1 MGRELAGLHT
11 ATAALVSHELVLLDP
26 EPGPGQIEDLP
37 TGHELAISRKHKP
50 TLATMG
56 RLVTVNQ
63 VGVLDHFQGVARM
76 PRLSTGLLSGLFGQG
91 WLDEG
96 LLLIAI
102 GSGRLMGVG

>member
-1 MGRELAGLHT
+1 
-11 ATAALVSHELVLLDP
+11 
-26 EPGPGQIEDLP
+26 
-37 TGHELAISRKHKP
+37 
-50 TLATMG
+50 MG

-76 PRLSTGLLSGLFGQG
+76 PCLSTGLLSGLFGQG